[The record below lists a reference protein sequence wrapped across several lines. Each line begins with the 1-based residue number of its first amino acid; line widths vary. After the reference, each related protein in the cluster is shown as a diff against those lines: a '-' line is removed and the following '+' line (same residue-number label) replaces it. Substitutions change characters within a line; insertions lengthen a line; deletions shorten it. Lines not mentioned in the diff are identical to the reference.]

1 MKVIQRTLL
10 GLALATASVL
20 PAAAADTKIRLGL
33 SPTPETAT
41 AFIARDRGFFKK
53 HGLDVDLVI
62 VPVNGTLPAAIMS
75 NSIEVASI
83 TPTIMLSAVEN
94 GVEMK
99 AFANVSLTSK
109 TGSNFGLLVPP
120 GSTIATAKDLE
131 GKKIATP
138 AVGGVVD
145 TLSRR
150 WLQAN
155 GADLK
160 KVIFVELPFPA
171 QPDALKAGQV
181 DAVITS
187 DPFLSRV
194 TSGGI
199 GRQIVDLRT
208 TAPEGVPTTVYAS
221 SKDWAAANG
230 PAIAA
235 FREAIGDAIAFMK
248 TDEPA
253 VREDLTRDLKLPPE
267 VMKTV
272 TLPNVAVKL
281 VPADIDWWSDAMVK
295 LGMLSKPI
303 PASLLI
309 VP

>member
-1 MKVIQRTLL
+1 MHFISR
-10 GLALATASVL
+10 ALAGIALAAACAL
-20 PAAAADTKIRLGL
+20 PAEADTKIRLGL

-41 AFIARDRGFFKK
+41 AFVARDEGFFKK

-83 TPTIMLSAVEN
+83 TPTIMLSAIEN

-109 TGSNFGLLVPP
+109 TGSNFGVLVPP
-120 GSTIATAKDLE
+120 ASSIQNAKDLE
-131 GKKIATP
+131 GKKLATP
-138 AVGGVVD
+138 AVGGVAD
-145 TLSRR
+145 TLARR
-150 WLQAN
+150 WMQAN

-160 KVIFVELPFPA
+160 KVTFVELPFPA

-181 DAVITS
+181 DGVITS

-221 SKDWAAANG
+221 SAEWAKANA

-235 FREAIGDAIAFMK
+235 FREAIADAIAFMK
-248 TDEPA
+248 SDEPK

-281 VPADIDWWSDAMVK
+281 VPADIDWWSETMVK

-303 PASLLI
+303 PASSL
-309 VP
+309 VVE